1 MHDGKE
7 RGKAKWARIRGMRER
22 KGENYEPSSS
32 AVNGAL
38 ESMPGADRTSHRSVT
53 LALENC
59 SYSSTHSERIN
70 CAYNLA
76 SE

>member
-1 MHDGKE
+1 MYDGKE
-7 RGKAKWARIRGMRER
+7 RGKTKWARTREMRER

-32 AVNGAL
+32 VVNGVL

-59 SYSSTHSERIN
+59 SYSSVLTT
-70 CAYNLA
+70 
-76 SE
+76 